1 MTNRFLNLNSKAEI
15 NRNESGKKIFHFLI
29 TQWTSTAYV
38 FIVKITT
45 ISLMLTSHNN
55 SLGIKFLPLL
65 LT

>member
-1 MTNRFLNLNSKAEI
+1 MTNRFLNLNSKAGI
-15 NRNESGKKIFHFLI
+15 NRNESGKKICHFLI